1 LPEQKQFVVDCS
13 ISQPGASG
21 EFCVCVFVFEKQ
33 ASIRVSNCFCKQT
46 IQSLL
51 LGDMAKKN
59 AGESSPP
66 PLSKP
71 NSGLS
76 TIQLFMLC
84 VTILGMGI
92 IGGYVVFSR
101 IHSTRCLDLLDSV
114 ESKHKDSS
122 SEWQRKYLQTVEEL
136 DRCRDDVQQRALL
149 ETNQGSAD
157 QLSMIQDKLAAE
169 QRKTQR
175 LRRQIEHYQENLRQS
190 DKNYKNC
197 EQSKEMMKQMI
208 EDNRNEANRNVEAE
222 L

>member
-1 LPEQKQFVVDCS
+1 M
-13 ISQPGASG
+13 
-21 EFCVCVFVFEKQ
+21 CVCVFEKQ

-59 AGESSPP
+59 AGESSPR
-66 PLSKP
+66 
-71 NSGLS
+71 GLS

-92 IGGYVVFSR
+92 IGGYVMFSS
-101 IHSTRCLDLLDSV
+101 I
-114 ESKHKDSS
+114 HKDSS

-157 QLSMIQDKLAAE
+157 QLAAE

-175 LRRQIEHYQENLRQS
+175 LRRQIEHYQESLRQS

-208 EDNRNEANRNVEAE
+208 EDNRNEEAE